1 MSNINN
7 EAIDRLVH
15 GIIKISNKAIED
27 AKFNKG
33 VTGRVFEIIDDNNY
47 IVIINNRQYKV
58 KSRFK
63 LKINETV
70 KIICWNNDMNE
81 LYVIY

>member
-1 MSNINN
+1 MIDDD
-7 EAIDRLVH
+7 AIDRLVH
-15 GIIKISNKAIED
+15 GIIKIANKAIKD

-33 VTGRVFEIIDDNNY
+33 ITGKVFEIIDDNNY
-47 IVIINNRQYKV
+47 IVIINNRQFKV

-63 LKINETV
+63 LEINETV
-70 KIICWNNDMNE
+70 KIICLNNDMNE

>member
-1 MSNINN
+1 MFDD

-15 GIIKISNKAIED
+15 GIIKISSKAIKD

-63 LKINETV
+63 LNINETV